1 LEVWRT
7 AFRSRRLTSSD
18 YQAVKKIERIIVN
31 EYLQYLKETGEK
43 DTIERWI
50 TPQYFDH
57 YVGTETSFVA
67 ETDGKLVGFILAQPT
82 SYVQGAKGEI
92 WLEYIGVL
100 PEARKM
106 GIGSSL
112 ISKVIDHASSLG
124 VKILYTTLNPNN
136 AESSRL
142 LVRHGFEV
150 KDWKQAKR
158 ELLMRKNTR
167 QKSHE

>member
-1 LEVWRT
+1 
-7 AFRSRRLTSSD
+7 
-18 YQAVKKIERIIVN
+18 VN

-43 DTIERWI
+43 DSIERWI

-57 YVGTETSFVA
+57 YTGTETSFVA
-67 ETDGKLVGFILAQPT
+67 ETEGKLVGFILTQPT
-82 SYVQGAKGEI
+82 SYVQGAKREI
-92 WLEYIGVL
+92 WLEYIAVL

-112 ISKVIDHASSLG
+112 ISKVVNHARSLG
-124 VKILYTTLNPNN
+124 VKRLYTTLNPNN
-136 AESSRL
+136 SESSRL
-142 LVRHGFEV
+142 LIKHGFEV

-158 ELLMRKNTR
+158 DLEKRKTAR

>member
-1 LEVWRT
+1 M
-7 AFRSRRLTSSD
+7 AFRTRRLTSND
-18 YQAVKKIERIIVN
+18 YRAVKNIERIIVN

-43 DTIERWI
+43 DSIERWI
-50 TPQYFDH
+50 TRQYFDR
-57 YVGTETSFVA
+57 YTGTETSFVA
-67 ETDGKLVGFILAQPT
+67 ETDGKLVGFILTQPT
-82 SYVQGAKGEI
+82 SYVQGAKREI
-92 WLEYIGVL
+92 WLEYIAVL

-112 ISKVIDHASSLG
+112 ISKVVNHARSLG

-136 AESSRL
+136 SESSRL

-158 ELLMRKNTR
+158 ELVMRKNTR

>member
-1 LEVWRT
+1 M
-7 AFRSRRLTSSD
+7 AFRTRRLTSND
-18 YQAVKKIERIIVN
+18 YRAVKNIERIIVN

-43 DTIERWI
+43 DSIERWI

-57 YVGTETSFVA
+57 YTGTETSFVA
-67 ETDGKLVGFILAQPT
+67 ETDGKLVGFILTQPT
-82 SYVQGAKGEI
+82 SYVQGAKREI
-92 WLEYIGVL
+92 RLEYIAVL

-112 ISKVIDHASSLG
+112 ISKVVNHARSLG

-136 AESSRL
+136 SESSRL

-158 ELLMRKNTR
+158 ELVMRKNTR